1 MDNLKKLKKSNE
13 VYLVATYKFGAF
25 SSLKINIQQLN
36 ERCWLFQNC
45 LSIQK
50 EAKLQ

>member
-13 VYLVATYKFGAF
+13 VYLVATYKFGVGCF
-25 SSLKINIQQLN
+25 RIVYQYRK
-36 ERCWLFQNC
+36 
-45 LSIQK
+45 K